1 MLKYVLGIIGG
12 WFAGWRGRRCAKD
25 TDRTRRLVDA
35 AEAKAG
41 LRKGRLRAM
50 FGSLSALLR
59 LVRAWVNGSYRVV
72 PWKSLVMAVGGLIYF
87 VLPFD
92 IFPDF
97 IPLLGFFDDA
107 AVIAYIVSTIRQDL
121 DAFTAWERESK
132 TGSVEHADVTTR
144 AQVEPGQPQ
153 G

>member
-25 TDRTRRLVDA
+25 TERTRRLVDA

-41 LRKGRLRAM
+41 MSKGRLRAM

-87 VLPFD
+87 VLPLD

-107 AVIAYIVSTIRQDL
+107 AVIAYIVRTIQQDL
-121 DAFTAWERESK
+121 DAFTAWERENK
-132 TGSVEHADVTTR
+132 TQTIDHTGPVVEGKQT
-144 AQVEPGQPQ
+144 PGPQ
-153 G
+153 QG

>member
-1 MLKYVLGIIGG
+1 MLKFILGIIGG
-12 WFAGWRGRRCAKD
+12 WFAAWRGRRCAKD
-25 TDRTRRLVDA
+25 ADRTRRLVDA

-87 VLPFD
+87 VLPLD

-107 AVIAYIVSTIRQDL
+107 AVIAYIVRTIQQDL
-121 DAFTAWERESK
+121 DAFTDWERESK
-132 TGSVEHADVTTR
+132 TRPVEHAGPATDGKEV
-144 AQVEPGQPQ
+144 PGLQQ

>member
-12 WFAGWRGRRCAKD
+12 WFAAWRGKRCAKD
-25 TDRTRRLVDA
+25 TERTRRLVDA

-87 VLPFD
+87 VLPLD

-107 AVIAYIVSTIRQDL
+107 AVIAYIVRTIQQDL
-121 DAFTAWERESK
+121 DAFTAWERENK
-132 TGSVEHADVTTR
+132 TQTIDHTGPVVEGKQT
-144 AQVEPGQPQ
+144 PGLQQ